1 MKNKNKN
8 TFFIDSQKL
17 CSNQKMTPRSS
28 EAGIIMS
35 SANNSGSWYRSKYI
49 GNIINNIYNKN
60 NLTRI
65 DNYSDVSDDDDS
77 YRTINEINEND
88 TILHRIKQRFNNLD
102 IDVKHLV
109 AYAES
114 LLCTVRNHEQTI
126 YRMNS
131 DLNIMHDRV
140 CHYQERAKTAEQK
153 IAEVIPPE
161 TICCICMENPREMV
175 YINCGHLCAC
185 VKCERRIDDKCPICR
200 TTSRAIKIIY
210 S

>member
-1 MKNKNKN
+1 
-8 TFFIDSQKL
+8 
-17 CSNQKMTPRSS
+17 MTPRSS
-28 EAGIIMS
+28 DASISMS
-35 SANNSGSWYRSKYI
+35 PANNSGTWYRSKYI
-49 GNIINNIYNKN
+49 GNIMNNIYNKN
-60 NLTRI
+60 NLARI
-65 DNYSDVSDDDDS
+65 DNYNDDSDRDDDDS
-77 YRTINEINEND
+77 YRTINENN

-114 LLCTVRNHEQTI
+114 LLCTVCNHEQTI

-153 IAEVIPPE
+153 IEEAIPPE
-161 TICCICMENPREMV
+161 NICCICMENPREMV

-200 TTSRAIKIIY
+200 TASRAIRVIY

>member
-1 MKNKNKN
+1 
-8 TFFIDSQKL
+8 
-17 CSNQKMTPRSS
+17 MTPRSS
-28 EAGIIMS
+28 EAGISMS
-35 SANNSGSWYRSKYI
+35 PANNSGTWYRSKYI
-49 GNIINNIYNKN
+49 GNIMNNIYNKN
-60 NLTRI
+60 NLARI
-65 DNYSDVSDDDDS
+65 DNYNDDS
-77 YRTINEINEND
+77 DRDDNDSYQTITLIV
-88 TILHRIKQRFNNLD
+88 HRIKQRFNNLD

-109 AYAES
+109 TYAES

-153 IAEVIPPE
+153 IEEAIPPE
-161 TICCICMENPREMV
+161 NICCICMENPREMV

-200 TTSRAIKIIY
+200 TASRAIRIIY

>member
-1 MKNKNKN
+1 
-8 TFFIDSQKL
+8 
-17 CSNQKMTPRSS
+17 MTPRSS
-28 EAGIIMS
+28 DASIS
-35 SANNSGSWYRSKYI
+35 VTSANNSGTWYRSKLI
-49 GNIINNIYNKN
+49 GNIMNNIYNKN
-60 NLTRI
+60 N
-65 DNYSDVSDDDDS
+65 NNNDDDDSGNDDS
-77 YRTINEINEND
+77 YRTINENN
-88 TILHRIKQRFNNLD
+88 TILYRIKQRFNNLD

-126 YRMNS
+126 YRMNG

-140 CHYQERAKTAEQK
+140 CHYQERAKIAEQK
-153 IAEVIPPE
+153 IEEVIPPE

-185 VKCERRIDDKCPICR
+185 LKCERRVDDKCPICR
-200 TTSRAIKIIY
+200 TASRAIRVIY